1 MLAPALDCEF
11 PPEEEVEEVRTDWM
25 YLNIWDRMGSTWR
38 EKAKIITL
46 FEVKNN
52 LRGKISLYKASI
64 HTYDFT
70 LGLALIPA
78 QV

>member
-38 EKAKIITL
+38 EKAKVINYIIPYL
-46 FEVKNN
+46 IN
-52 LRGKISLYKASI
+52 LGINILP
-64 HTYDFT
+64 
-70 LGLALIPA
+70 IPCLDT
-78 QV
+78 